1 MLSYLSRHL
10 EDEDMGA
17 EKIARAFGISARYVH
32 KLFSVTGNSVSEH
45 LCKLRIERAKSLL
58 SQASVSKL
66 SITDIAFNLGFRD
79 ISYFN
84 RRFKQLTGMTPSDF
98 RRSQMTSAA
107 G

>member
-1 MLSYLSRHL
+1 
-10 EDEDMGA
+10 
-17 EKIARAFGISARYVH
+17 
-32 KLFSVTGNSVSEH
+32 
-45 LCKLRIERAKSLL
+45 
-58 SQASVSKL
+58 VSKL